1 MIRHVLQ
8 SVLQLVFVLIVT
20 GALVFAVVAFM
31 MARFLLTPPRM
42 TGGLALW
49 TLKRLTPRDLNLG
62 YEELSFNVRDEALGG
77 RETLKIEAWWIAAR
91 DRACDRSVM
100 IIHGYADSKIG
111 GIAWAPTFHDMGWNV
126 LAIDLR
132 AHGESG
138 GRHTTAGYFERH
150 DLSQVIDQI
159 RAMRPGQTRRL
170 VLFGVSLGAA
180 VAGGALELRQTG
192 AGGASDVD
200 AVIMDCPYRDYVSA
214 AHTHARVMDMPGP
227 WFQRSAVA
235 IAKWLSGADFY
246 ACSPVAVIPRLRCP
260 LMVIHGAD
268 DLFVDSADMDA
279 VEAATRSRPPEF
291 GPTVYWRV
299 ERTHHV
305 LALASDPGVFRRRL
319 EDFLASA
326 AAGGAECNASEGT
339 LVNES
344 RSTTPVQEISP

>member
-1 MIRHVLQ
+1 MPGAFTLIAVL
-8 SVLQLVFVLIVT
+8 LVV
-20 GALVFAVVAFM
+20 GALVFGAVVLM

-42 TGGLALW
+42 TGGLAFW
-49 TLKRLTPRDLNLG
+49 TLKRLTPRDLDLP
-62 YEELSFNVRDEALGG
+62 YEELSFNVRDEATGG
-77 RETLKIEAWWIAAR
+77 RDTLKIAAWWIAAR
-91 DRACDRSVM
+91 DRSCERCV
-100 IIHGYADSKIG
+100 IIVHGYADSKIG
-111 GIAWAPTFHDMGWNV
+111 GIAWAPTFLDMGWNV

-159 RAMRPGQTRRL
+159 RATRPDQTRRL

-180 VAGGALELRQTG
+180 VAGGAVELRQQT
-192 AGGASDVD
+192 AGGACDVD
-200 AVIMDCPYRDYVSA
+200 AVIMDCPYRDYISA
-214 AHTHARVMDMPGP
+214 AQTHARVMDMPGP

-235 IAKWLSGADFY
+235 LAKRMSGADFY
-246 ACSPVAVIPRLRCP
+246 ACSPVDVIPRLRCP

-268 DLFVDSADMDA
+268 DLFVDPADMDA
-279 VEAATRSRPPEF
+279 VEAATRSRPPELA
-291 GPTVYWRV
+291 PTVYWRV

-326 AAGGAECNASEGT
+326 AAAGGECRACEGASAT
-339 LVNES
+339 ES
-344 RSTTPVQEISP
+344 HSTTSVQEISP